1 MPTTAAID
9 LILMARSD
17 DSIADD
23 DGCHQQVIVWSQKS
37 IPTM

>member
-1 MPTTAAID
+1 VPTTAAID

-23 DGCHQQVIVWSQKS
+23 DGCHQVIV
-37 IPTM
+37 